1 MTTLALLALLLD
13 GPRQT
18 LTVSAEGTVR
28 VPCPVHA
35 VTRVRFPEPLR
46 ELRLARAERLSL
58 GVRIVASSPQALIEI
73 SPTAHPRRALLRF
86 QGPDSSLSL
95 ELETTAS
102 GSDAEIDLVRSAAG
116 PPAASAS
123 PVTIEAATMGPS
135 PSAPPPP
142 SPAGADAPVGST
154 EAAATSTGPS
164 TTLATANARAPS
176 PASVVF
182 DLSSLLRATP
192 VSIGRREG
200 LPGQP
205 PLILV
210 DALRGEALVWLRF
223 TLENGAAERVRA
235 VSWEQGAI
243 PAFTQEPVGRD
254 LRVVVQL
261 ARGQVTRKTR
271 VVLETDSGGR
281 YRFALSSGTLAGFFR
296 SLFE

>member
-1 MTTLALLALLLD
+1 MITLALLALLLD

-18 LTVSAEGTVR
+18 LAVSAEGTVR

-58 GVRIVASSPQALIEI
+58 GVRIVASSPQALIEV
-73 SPTAHPRRALLRF
+73 SPTVHPRRALLRF
-86 QGPDSSLSL
+86 RGPDSSLSL

-102 GSDAEIDLVRSAAG
+102 GSNAEIDLVRSAAE
-116 PPAASAS
+116 PPAASPS

-142 SPAGADAPVGST
+142 SPAGADAPAGST
-154 EAAATSTGPS
+154 EAAPAPSRPPATAGTGP
-164 TTLATANARAPS
+164 APG

-205 PLILV
+205 PMVLV

-223 TLENGAAERVRA
+223 TLENGAAERIKA

-261 ARGQVTRKTR
+261 PRGQVTRKTR
-271 VVLETDSGGR
+271 VVLETVSGGR